1 MGQIRLY
8 GQDKKALWYN
18 RFMED
23 KNSDVVGDFVSRE
36 NKSYRF
42 RLGKILASSL
52 SGFIAGFIFASIL
65 WFLAAYVFK
74 LGI

>member
-1 MGQIRLY
+1 
-8 GQDKKALWYN
+8 
-18 RFMED
+18 MED